1 MSLPPSAAH
10 GAAGAR
16 AEDAPNSTALRQGD
30 RIRTLHDITDEKS
43 PDGNSTT
50 TPTEKAASQKNSRPA
65 ETSSLHRGT
74 AFRKCLPTTP
84 LDQFGVPS
92 TPTVLNARSRRATH
106 ERNAAGRYYGV
117 LPQVCSRSSLHSCSW
132 LLVNHGTLPPNT
144 HHTSRRSGE
153 ATYVASAQPLA
164 HCTRP
169 HLRRPPHRLARA
181 GTCLQLAA
189 RPCTCGRAAA
199 QRTSQVFECYGS
211 GTARRAGWWRPDTRS
226 SDGGFHQLHHAQMV
240 LP

>member
-1 MSLPPSAAH
+1 M
-10 GAAGAR
+10 
-16 AEDAPNSTALRQGD
+16 
-30 RIRTLHDITDEKS
+30 
-43 PDGNSTT
+43 
-50 TPTEKAASQKNSRPA
+50 
-65 ETSSLHRGT
+65 
-74 AFRKCLPTTP
+74 
-84 LDQFGVPS
+84 PS

-169 HLRRPPHRLARA
+169 HLRRPPYRPARA

-189 RPCTCGRAAA
+189 RVGHARAAVRRRSVHPKYLSAMGAARHVA
-199 QRTSQVFECYGS
+199 QVGGGPTLAPAMEGASQRRS
-211 GTARRAGWWRPDTRS
+211 RMTARQQPRLTRNVALAILIRMYRSVRSFDT
-226 SDGGFHQLHHAQMV
+226 FTV
-240 LP
+240 PV